1 MAQLT
6 DTGNCTCET
15 RSSIH
20 HFTSSVFTISHY
32 HNSSFIHHLILFF
45 SKTLPPRSDCR
56 RRRYYFFGWRRV
68 HLNFPEMAEPTISK
82 SSPEDHDNELK
93 ENIEKKKDSTA
104 NPEFF
109 SCMLQPSPANSDP
122 NYIAIRRFL
131 LHRKA
136 ESGVLRRKVHLFHAF
151 SLILESW
158 LYLTATSL
166 WAWSDFTTN
175 GYILIVRIYIFMRI
189 FASFFVFRKKYYVYL
204 IASIHLFSL
213 S

>member
-1 MAQLT
+1 MRNEIL
-6 DTGNCTCET
+6 D
-15 RSSIH
+15 SP
-20 HFTSSVFTISHY
+20 F
-32 HNSSFIHHLILFF
+32 HLISLHNFTLSQLQFHPSSDFVFF
-45 SKTLPPRSDCR
+45 KNASSTIWLPEEAIL
-56 RRRYYFFGWRRV
+56 FFGWRRV